1 MLPDFPA
8 FFYAIYLIGEL
19 IMAALK
25 SQGSGFWLSDGASP
39 EVYTEVPDVT
49 SVTGPDGTSTEID
62 VTALD
67 STAKEFL
74 VGLPD
79 SGNITV
85 EMIWGGEPS
94 PQTNQ
99 NLLRTAWTSQSLQS
113 GQVRLSDSP
122 QTKYQFSFYVM
133 GWSLSGLEPDGAARA
148 TVTCRIT
155 GAVTVVA

>member
-1 MLPDFPA
+1 MPINPQEDV
-8 FFYAIYLIGEL
+8 
-19 IMAALK
+19 MALK
-25 SQGSGFWLSDGASP
+25 SQGSGFWLSDLASP
-39 EVYTEVPDVT
+39 EVFTEVPDVV
-49 SVTGPDGTSTEID
+49 SVSGPDGSSSEID

-67 STAKEFL
+67 SIAKLFL

-79 SGNITV
+79 SGSIQL

-99 NLLRTAWTSQSLQS
+99 NLLRAAWTSQALQM

-133 GWSLSGLEPDGAARA
+133 GWSLSGLEPDGAAKA

-155 GAVTVVA
+155 GAVTVV